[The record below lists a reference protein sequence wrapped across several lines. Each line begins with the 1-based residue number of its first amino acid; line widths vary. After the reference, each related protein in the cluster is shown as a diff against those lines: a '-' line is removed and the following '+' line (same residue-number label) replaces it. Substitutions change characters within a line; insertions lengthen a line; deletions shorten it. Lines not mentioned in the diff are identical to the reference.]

1 LLPCRIV
8 QTVGSPSVSVVVEW
22 ENILLAKAER
32 SRAMLRQ
39 LVQEAKEVVERG
51 AVRGPIELLVCFDA
65 GAVDGPALA
74 ADLASELDGHDAL
87 AWRLVPVDA
96 GEYYELKNA
105 GATETAGDVIVFLDS
120 DVIPEPGWLSSLI
133 EPFADESIGVVAGN
147 SYLEPQGFYGKT
159 FALAWFFPLRATEAR
174 VEPARKFFANNV
186 AFRREVFERFPF
198 PTLDDASRGSCW
210 RLAQILTANGVTM
223 VRSTGAQV
231 SHPAPNGYRHF
242 LARGLAQGR
251 DRLLEERAWGSRR
264 TRSPL
269 GTASRLKRDL
279 KRSTTAIT
287 RDFKQVGLNGR
298 AVPAALGLSTS
309 YYLLCTLGEVATMVS
324 PSAMARHFR
333 I

>member
-1 LLPCRIV
+1 
-8 QTVGSPSVSVVVEW
+8 
-22 ENILLAKAER
+22 
-32 SRAMLRQ
+32 MLRQ
-39 LVQEAKEVVERG
+39 LVQEAKDVVERSV
-51 AVRGPIELLVCFDA
+51 ARGPIELLVCFDA
-65 GAVDGPALA
+65 GEVDGSALA
-74 ADLASELDGHDAL
+74 GDLATELEGHDAL
-87 AWRLVPVDA
+87 AYRLVPVDA

-105 GATETAGDVIVFLDS
+105 GAKETTGDVIVFLDS

-133 EPFADESIGVVAGN
+133 EPLANQSVGVVAGN

-210 RLAQILTANGVTM
+210 RLAQILKANGVGM

-231 SHPAPNGYRHF
+231 SHPAPNGVRHF
-242 LARGLAQGR
+242 AARGLAQGR

-264 TRSPL
+264 ARSPL

-279 KRSTTAIT
+279 RRSTSSIT
-287 RDFKQVGLNGR
+287 RDFERVGLSSR

-309 YYLLCTLGEVATMVS
+309 YYLLCTVGEVATMVS
-324 PSAMARHFR
+324 PGAMARHFR